1 MLVRNFRS
9 LRCESSTSAGILA
22 LGTAVALA
30 MIAGIPAIGRA
41 EELPTPMSPPAAS
54 LASDMLATP
63 SGVSWIE
70 PAGIPGSL
78 VIVGGGS
85 LPDSV
90 RDKFLE
96 LAGGKEARIVV
107 IPTASDAADTE
118 DAEVRRRQLA
128 PWDSLGAAEVSLLH
142 TRSPDE
148 ANRDE
153 FVAPLKSATAV
164 WFGGGDQ
171 SKIAAAYLGTA
182 VERELAALLARGG
195 VIGGTS
201 AGAAIQSRVMIAGGT
216 TEPKMATGFDLLPGT
231 IIDQHFIAR
240 RRQDRL
246 RKALADHPGLVGI
259 GLDEGTALVVQGRSL
274 EVLGE
279 SVVSIFLAEG
289 GGREPREMAL
299 PPKAQHDL
307 TMLRRA
313 AQDRAAN
320 PFPPEELPEPKLAAG
335 SLVIVGGG
343 GMPREVVSR
352 FLELAGGPDAPIVV
366 LPTASGEDPADDQR
380 SGRFLERAGA
390 RKVTTLSQRTRSE
403 VESPEFLAALS
414 EAKGVWF
421 GGGRQWRFVD
431 CYGGTKA
438 EAAIYD
444 VLRRGGVIGGSSAG
458 ASIQA
463 QYMVRGSVLGNLE
476 PMAEGYERGFNYL
489 PGTAIDQ
496 HFSQRGRQR
505 DMTRVVHRHPQLL
518 GIGLDEGTA
527 IIVQGQK
534 ADVVGE
540 GKVYFYDRRAMP
552 KEGPME
558 PPAEGE
564 PDYVALAAGETF
576 DLVERKAIPA
586 ADERSE
592 ALPAAGR

>member
-1 MLVRNFRS
+1 MFVRTLCS
-9 LRCESSTSAGILA
+9 LRCQGSSRLGFLS

-30 MIAGIPAIGRA
+30 TIVGLPAIGRVQ
-41 EELPTPMSPPAAS
+41 ELPGPVSPAAAQ
-54 LASDMLATP
+54 LASDAIATP
-63 SGVSWIE
+63 SGVSWID

-85 LPDSV
+85 LPESV
-90 RDKFLE
+90 REKFLE

-107 IPTASDAADTE
+107 IPTASDAADTG
-118 DAEVRRRQLA
+118 DADTRRRQLA

-142 TRSPDE
+142 TRSPEE
-148 ANRDE
+148 ANREE
-153 FVAPLKSATAV
+153 FVAPLKAATAV

-171 SKIAAAYLGTA
+171 RKIAEAYLGTA
-182 VERELAALLARGG
+182 VERELMALLARGG
-195 VIGGTS
+195 VVGGTS
-201 AGAAIQSRVMIAGGT
+201 AGAAIQSRVMIAGGR
-216 TEPKMATGFDLLPGT
+216 TEPQMATGFDLLPGT
-231 IIDQHFIAR
+231 IIDQHFLAR

-289 GGREPREMAL
+289 AGREPREMAL

-313 AQDRAAN
+313 AQGRAASH
-320 PFPPEELPEPKLAAG
+320 FPPEELPEPKLAAG

-343 GMPREVVSR
+343 GMPRVVASR
-352 FLELAGGPDAPIVV
+352 FIELAGGPDAPIVV
-366 LPTASGEDPADDQR
+366 LPTASGDDPSDDDR
-380 SGRFLERAGA
+380 AGRFLERAGA
-390 RKVTTLSQRTRSE
+390 RRVTTLGQRTKSG
-403 VESPEFLAALS
+403 VESPEFLAALA

-505 DMTRVVHRHPQLL
+505 DMSRVVLRHPQLL

-527 IIVQGQK
+527 IIVEGQK
-534 ADVVGE
+534 AEVLGE
-540 GKVYFYDRRAMP
+540 GKVYFYDRRAQP

-564 PDYVALAAGETF
+564 SGYVALAAGETY
-576 DLVERKAIPA
+576 DLVERKALA
-586 ADERSE
+586 AAVEESNASLE
-592 ALPAAGR
+592 TSK